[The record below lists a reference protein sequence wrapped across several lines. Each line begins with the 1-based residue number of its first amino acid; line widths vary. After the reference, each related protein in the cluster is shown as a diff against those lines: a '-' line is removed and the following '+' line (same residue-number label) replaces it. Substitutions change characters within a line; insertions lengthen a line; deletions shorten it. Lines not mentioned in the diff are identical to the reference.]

1 MRLAVVV
8 LCLTLAACDT
18 LPASFKRPP
27 PPPAPLTLPPADG
40 RQAML
45 WQDGFNYVVNY
56 QALSKAREKVFLR
69 VARASAPDLTYADGL
84 LAKQV
89 ATAYCAK
96 FNRPL
101 NPVAYG
107 TFSQPNAWLFEGGCG

>member
-1 MRLAVVV
+1 MAG
-8 LCLTLAACDT
+8 
-18 LPASFKRPP
+18 PASR
-27 PPPAPLTLPPADG
+27 TH
-40 RQAML
+40 
-45 WQDGFNYVVNY
+45 
-56 QALSKAREKVFLR
+56 
-69 VARASAPDLTYADGL
+69 VARTSAPDLTYADGL

-107 TFSQPNAWLFEGGCG
+107 TFSQPNAWVFEGGCG